1 MAIKPSSRERPL
13 LSFKSQPD
21 SIVIE
26 FGDGVYGEYGV
37 MKILQDKE
45 IQKILLRTSAVHMT
59 QWVRKIGKFVL
70 TLEHLFILFP
80 DQ

>member
-1 MAIKPSSRERPL
+1 M